1 MPESKTSAA
10 ERQAPPPKTNPAE
23 QQERQAKS
31 GDRLPDDQDTEPT
44 GPEPG
49 VYEYTHSADCVY
61 PNVPLTARAEHPGRP
76 ADPNDQGDEGEDA
89 VAATVFDWPFG
100 PPDDGRWT
108 KTRKKP
114 NQAADNAPA
123 PSSEE

>member
-1 MPESKTSAA
+1 MPTAKSSKDAPEPTPQPEEAAAPAA
-10 ERQAPPPKTNPAE
+10 ETTTSTGAEPAAE
-23 QQERQAKS
+23 
-31 GDRLPDDQDTEPT
+31 DTPS

-49 VYEYTHSADCVY
+49 VYEYTYPADCVY
-61 PNVPLTARAEHPGRP
+61 PSVPLTAHAAVPERP
-76 ADPNDQGDEGEDA
+76 ADGDDPGQPA
-89 VAATVFDWPFG
+89 VPATVFDWPFG

>member
-1 MPESKTSAA
+1 MPTAKPLKDAPEPTPQMEEPDTPAA
-10 ERQAPPPKTNPAE
+10 EPDIKPPATA
-23 QQERQAKS
+23 
-31 GDRLPDDQDTEPT
+31 TT

-49 VYEYTHSADCVY
+49 VYEFTHFADCVY
-61 PNVPLTARAEHPGRP
+61 PHVPLSCRAAYAGRP
-76 ADPNDQGDEGEDA
+76 ADAEDPNDRGEQP
-89 VAATVFDWPFG
+89 VTATVFDWPFG

>member
-1 MPESKTSAA
+1 MPT
-10 ERQAPPPKTNPAE
+10 
-23 QQERQAKS
+23 AKS
-31 GDRLPDDQDTEPT
+31 AKDATEPTPQPEETTAAATEAPVNDPEPTAEPT

-49 VYEYTHSADCVY
+49 VYEYTHFADCVY
-61 PNVPLTARAEHPGRP
+61 PHVPLTCRAAT
-76 ADPNDQGDEGEDA
+76 ADTP
-89 VAATVFDWPFG
+89 ATVFDWPFG

-123 PSSEE
+123 LSSEE

>member
-1 MPESKTSAA
+1 MPTAKPPKDEPTPQPDETAAAA
-10 ERQAPPPKTNPAE
+10 ESSTVPAP
-23 QQERQAKS
+23 
-31 GDRLPDDQDTEPT
+31 DEPS

-49 VYEYTHSADCVY
+49 VYEYTHFADCVY
-61 PNVPLTARAEHPGRP
+61 PHVPLTCRAERPTRP
-76 ADPNDQGDEGEDA
+76 ATDDDPGDPGA
-89 VAATVFDWPFG
+89 PATIFEWPFG

-108 KTRKKP
+108 KTRRKP

>member
-1 MPESKTSAA
+1 MPTAKASDKDVLEPTPQPEQAA
-10 ERQAPPPKTNPAE
+10 SQAPDPAPAE
-23 QQERQAKS
+23 PVQEPS
-31 GDRLPDDQDTEPT
+31 

-49 VYEYTHSADCVY
+49 VYEYTHFADCVY
-61 PNVPLTARAEHPGRP
+61 PHVPLTCH
-76 ADPNDQGDEGEDA
+76 
-89 VAATVFDWPFG
+89 AATADTSATIFDWPFG